1 MYLQN
6 RLIDIDADILT
17 RNLCLPKWKHGG
29 RGGTGAWDLYTALLY
44 IVWITNKDL
53 LIAQGLRSVFCDNLF
68 EKRI

>member
-17 RNLCLPKWKHGG
+17 RNLWLPKGKHGG